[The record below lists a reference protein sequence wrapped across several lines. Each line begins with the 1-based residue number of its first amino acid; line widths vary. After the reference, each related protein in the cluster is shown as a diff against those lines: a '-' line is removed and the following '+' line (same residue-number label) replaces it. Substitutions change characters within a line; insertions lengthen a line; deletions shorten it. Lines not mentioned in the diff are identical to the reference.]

1 MFENL
6 ISSKSNM
13 DIRGPPY
20 AAATNHVP
28 SDLSGSGSAAVPQS
42 PPHSQAVG
50 TNEHRGVGG
59 QATFDGDT
67 EMTDFP
73 ESGNDESPDDD
84 EEEDDDL
91 FMIDTD
97 NPRPQQLHDLPAQA
111 FLNFATKH
119 NSRALANLFEVP
131 SSLIEDKTEQS
142 INEAAQ
148 TLGLSSKQIRAYF
161 EAARA
166 ENDISECG
174 MIRPAI
180 TDNGGLIV
188 RLPVNTDKV
197 QAIVSV
203 PKTLQPRAA
212 KLRGQVATASYAEY
226 LADMHK
232 LAKSE
237 QARNRRI
244 EKIKAER
251 DRAVKALL
259 YSIDDVE

>member
-1 MFENL
+1 MSENS

-73 ESGNDESPDDD
+73 ESGNDESPDDE

-91 FMIDTD
+91 FMIDAD
-97 NPRPQQLHDLPAQA
+97 KPRPQQLHDLPAQA
-111 FLNFATKH
+111 FLNLATKH
-119 NSRALANLFEVP
+119 NSRALANLFEVT
-131 SSLIEDKTEQS
+131 SSRIENKTEQS

-148 TLGLSSKQIRAYF
+148 TLGMSSKQIRAYF

-166 ENDISECG
+166 ENDI
-174 MIRPAI
+174 MRM
-180 TDNGGLIV
+180 
-188 RLPVNTDKV
+188 PVNTDKV

-259 YSIDDVE
+259 YSIDGVE

>member
-1 MFENL
+1 MSDHST
-6 ISSKSNM
+6 IPKSNIN
-13 DIRGPPY
+13 IRGPLQ
-20 AAATNHVP
+20 AGATNHA
-28 SDLSGSGSAAVPQS
+28 SFDLSGSGSAGVSQS
-42 PPHSQAVG
+42 PRHSQHVG
-50 TNEHRGVGG
+50 TYEHGGVGG
-59 QATFDGDT
+59 QGTFDGDT
-67 EMTDFP
+67 EMTDSP
-73 ESGNDESPDDD
+73 ESGDDESPDD
-84 EEEDDDL
+84 EEENDAL

-97 NPRPQQLHDLPAQA
+97 KPRPQQLQDLPAQA
-111 FLNFATKH
+111 FLNLATKH
-119 NSRALANLFEVP
+119 NSRALAKMFEVT

-148 TLGLSSKQIRAYF
+148 TLGMSSKQIRAYF

-166 ENDISECG
+166 ENDISEFG

-180 TDNGGLIV
+180 NDNGGLIV
-188 RLPVNTDKV
+188 GLPVNTDKV

-251 DRAVKALL
+251 DRAAKALL
-259 YSIDDVE
+259 DSIDDVE

>member
-1 MFENL
+1 M
-6 ISSKSNM
+6 SDHSTTSKSN
-13 DIRGPPY
+13 IGVPLQ
-20 AAATNHVP
+20 AGATNHV
-28 SDLSGSGSAAVPQS
+28 SVDLSGSGGAAVSQS
-42 PPHSQAVG
+42 PPHSKAVG
-50 TNEHRGVGG
+50 THEHLGVDG
-59 QATFDGDT
+59 QTTFDGDT
-67 EMTDFP
+67 EMTDSP
-73 ESGNDESPDDD
+73 KSGDDEGPND

-97 NPRPQQLHDLPAQA
+97 KPRPQQLQNLPAQA
-111 FLNFATKH
+111 FLNLATKH
-119 NSRALANLFEVP
+119 NSRALATMFAVT
-131 SSLIEDKTEQS
+131 SSFIEDKTEQS
-142 INEAAQ
+142 INAAAQ
-148 TLGLSSKQIRAYF
+148 TLGMSSRQVRAYF

-166 ENDISECG
+166 ENDISEFG

-197 QAIVSV
+197 QAILAV

-232 LAKSE
+232 FAKSE

-251 DRAVKALL
+251 DRAAKALL
-259 YSIDDVE
+259 DSIDDVE